1 MLAATKDPRLD
12 RELARAGSQWKDEDL
27 DEILA
32 LLDKDYTKPQPK
44 PQPVDELDELKA
56 LLDKDYTRAEPE
68 KAPHFPPLFGGPET
82 EEPEEAPMPAP
93 VPAPVEAPVAAPAAE
108 PTEEPVPAEAEEET
122 FEETSVPT
130 LGEQADF
137 TQAPAK
143 PEDPRKERIRLA
155 VLTAVA
161 ALELVGIVAIA
172 LWWRQWVL

>member
-1 MLAATKDPRLD
+1 MKDPRLE

-56 LLDKDYTRAEPE
+56 LLDKDYTKAEPE
-68 KAPHFPPLFGGPET
+68 KAPHFPPLFGGEPLP
-82 EEPEEAPMPAP
+82 EEPEQEP
-93 VPAPVEAPVAAPAAE
+93 VAAPVAAPVA
-108 PTEEPVPAEAEEET
+108 EPVPTDAEEET
-122 FEETSVPT
+122 FEETAVPT

>member
-1 MLAATKDPRLD
+1 MLAAMKDPRLE

-56 LLDKDYTRAEPE
+56 LLDKDYTKAEPE
-68 KAPHFPPLFGGPET
+68 KAPHFPPLFGGEPLP
-82 EEPEEAPMPAP
+82 EEPEQEP
-93 VPAPVEAPVAAPAAE
+93 VPVIRAPEAAPAAE
-108 PTEEPVPAEAEEET
+108 PEPEAEEET
-122 FEETSVPT
+122 FEETAVPT

>member
-68 KAPHFPPLFGGPET
+68 KPPHFPPLFGGPEPV
-82 EEPEEAPMPAP
+82 EPEEAPVPEP
-93 VPAPVEAPVAAPAAE
+93 VAAPVAAPVAE
-108 PTEEPVPAEAEEET
+108 PAEEPVPTDAEEET
-122 FEETSVPT
+122 VEETAVPT

>member
-44 PQPVDELDELKA
+44 PDDELDELKA
-56 LLDKDYTRAEPE
+56 LLDKDYTKAEPK
-68 KAPHFPPLFGGPET
+68 KAPHFPPLFGGPEPV
-82 EEPEEAPMPAP
+82 EPEEAPVPEP
-93 VPAPVEAPVAAPAAE
+93 VAAPVAAPVAE
-108 PTEEPVPAEAEEET
+108 PTEEPVPTEAEEET

-155 VLTAVA
+155 VLTAIA

>member
-32 LLDKDYTKPQPK
+32 LLDKDYTK
-44 PQPVDELDELKA
+44 
-56 LLDKDYTRAEPE
+56 AEPE
-68 KAPHFPPLFGGPET
+68 KAPHFPPLFGGPEPV
-82 EEPEEAPMPAP
+82 EPEEAPVPEP
-93 VPAPVEAPVAAPAAE
+93 VAAPVAAPVAE
-108 PTEEPVPAEAEEET
+108 PAEEPVPTDAEEET
-122 FEETSVPT
+122 FEETAVPT

-155 VLTAVA
+155 VLTAIA

>member
-56 LLDKDYTRAEPE
+56 LLDKDYTKAEPE
-68 KAPHFPPLFGGPET
+68 KAPHFPPLFGGEPLP
-82 EEPEEAPMPAP
+82 EEPEQEP
-93 VPAPVEAPVAAPAAE
+93 VPVIRAPEAAPAAE
-108 PTEEPVPAEAEEET
+108 PEPEAEEET
-122 FEETSVPT
+122 FEETAVPT

>member
-56 LLDKDYTRAEPE
+56 LLDKDYTKAEPE
-68 KAPHFPPLFGGPET
+68 KAPHFPPLFGGPEPV
-82 EEPEEAPMPAP
+82 EPEEAPIPEP
-93 VPAPVEAPVAAPAAE
+93 VAAPVAAPAAE
-108 PTEEPVPAEAEEET
+108 PEPEAEEET
-122 FEETSVPT
+122 FEETAVPT

>member
-56 LLDKDYTRAEPE
+56 LLDKDYTKAEPE
-68 KAPHFPPLFGGPET
+68 KAPHFPPLFGGPEAV
-82 EEPEEAPMPAP
+82 EPEEAPVPEP
-93 VPAPVEAPVAAPAAE
+93 VAAPVAAPVAE
-108 PTEEPVPAEAEEET
+108 PAEEPVATDAEEET
-122 FEETSVPT
+122 FEETAVPT

>member
-1 MLAATKDPRLD
+1 MLAAMKDPRLE

-56 LLDKDYTRAEPE
+56 LLDKDYTKAEPE
-68 KAPHFPPLFGGPET
+68 KAPHFPPLFGGEPLP
-82 EEPEEAPMPAP
+82 EEPVQEP
-93 VPAPVEAPVAAPAAE
+93 VPVLRAPEAAPAAE
-108 PTEEPVPAEAEEET
+108 PEPEEAPEET
-122 FEETSVPT
+122 AIPT

-137 TQAPAK
+137 SEKPAAPA
-143 PEDPRKERIRLA
+143 DPRKERIRLA
-155 VLTAVA
+155 VLTAIA

>member
-56 LLDKDYTRAEPE
+56 LLDKDYTKAEPE
-68 KAPHFPPLFGGPET
+68 KAPHFPPLFGGPEPV
-82 EEPEEAPMPAP
+82 EPEEAPVPEP
-93 VPAPVEAPVAAPAAE
+93 VAAPVAAPVAE
-108 PTEEPVPAEAEEET
+108 PAEEPVPTDAEEET
-122 FEETSVPT
+122 VEETAVPT

>member
-1 MLAATKDPRLD
+1 MLAAMKDPRLD

-56 LLDKDYTRAEPE
+56 LLDKDYTKAEPE
-68 KAPHFPPLFGGPET
+68 KAPHFPPLFGGEPLP
-82 EEPEEAPMPAP
+82 EEPEQEP
-93 VPAPVEAPVAAPAAE
+93 VPVIRAPEAAPAAE
-108 PTEEPVPAEAEEET
+108 PEPEAEEET
-122 FEETSVPT
+122 FEETAVPT

>member
-68 KAPHFPPLFGGPET
+68 KAPHFPPLFGG
-82 EEPEEAPMPAP
+82 
-93 VPAPVEAPVAAPAAE
+93 
-108 PTEEPVPAEAEEET
+108 
-122 FEETSVPT
+122 
-130 LGEQADF
+130 
-137 TQAPAK
+137 K
-143 PEDPRKERIRLA
+143 
-155 VLTAVA
+155 
-161 ALELVGIVAIA
+161 
-172 LWWRQWVL
+172 

>member
-56 LLDKDYTRAEPE
+56 LLDKDYTKAEPE
-68 KAPHFPPLFGGPET
+68 KAPHFPPLFGGEPLP
-82 EEPEEAPMPAP
+82 EEPEQEPIPVIRAP
-93 VPAPVEAPVAAPAAE
+93 EAAPAAE
-108 PTEEPVPAEAEEET
+108 PEPEAEEET
-122 FEETSVPT
+122 FEETTVPT

>member
-32 LLDKDYTKPQPK
+32 LLDKAYTHPQPP

-56 LLDKDYTRAEPE
+56 LLDKDYTKAEPE
-68 KAPHFPPLFGGPET
+68 KAPHFPPLFGGEPLP
-82 EEPEEAPMPAP
+82 EEPEQEP
-93 VPAPVEAPVAAPAAE
+93 VPVIRAPEAAPAAE
-108 PTEEPVPAEAEEET
+108 PEAEEET
-122 FEETSVPT
+122 FEETAVPT

>member
-1 MLAATKDPRLD
+1 MLATTKDPKL
-12 RELARAGSQWKDEDL
+12 EQKLASAGSQWKDEDL

-56 LLDKDYTRAEPE
+56 LLDKDYTKAEPE
-68 KAPHFPPLFGGPET
+68 KAPHFPPLFGGGPIFREDGEE
-82 EEPEEAPMPAP
+82 EEPASGEKAEEA
-93 VPAPVEAPVAAPAAE
+93 V
-108 PTEEPVPAEAEEET
+108 EET
-122 FEETSVPT
+122 VITT

-155 VLTAVA
+155 VLTAIA

>member
-56 LLDKDYTRAEPE
+56 LLDKDYTKAEPE
-68 KAPHFPPLFGGPET
+68 KAPHFPPLFGGEPLP
-82 EEPEEAPMPAP
+82 EEPEQEP
-93 VPAPVEAPVAAPAAE
+93 VPVIRAPEAAPAAE
-108 PTEEPVPAEAEEET
+108 PAEEPVPTDAEET
-122 FEETSVPT
+122 FEETAVPT

-155 VLTAVA
+155 VLTAIA

>member
-56 LLDKDYTRAEPE
+56 LLDKDYTKAEPE
-68 KAPHFPPLFGGPET
+68 KAPHFPPLFGGEPLA
-82 EEPEEAPMPAP
+82 EEPVQEP
-93 VPAPVEAPVAAPAAE
+93 VPVLRAPEAAPAAE
-108 PTEEPVPAEAEEET
+108 PEPEEAPEET
-122 FEETSVPT
+122 AIPT

-137 TQAPAK
+137 SEKPAAPA
-143 PEDPRKERIRLA
+143 DPRKERIRLA
-155 VLTAVA
+155 VLTAIA
-161 ALELVGIVAIA
+161 ALELVGIVVIA

>member
-1 MLAATKDPRLD
+1 MLAAMKDPRLE

-56 LLDKDYTRAEPE
+56 LLDKDYTKAEPE
-68 KAPHFPPLFGGPET
+68 KAPHFPPLFGGEPLP
-82 EEPEEAPMPAP
+82 EEPEQEP
-93 VPAPVEAPVAAPAAE
+93 VPVIRAPEAAPAAE
-108 PTEEPVPAEAEEET
+108 PAEEPVPTDAEEET
-122 FEETSVPT
+122 FEETAVPT

>member
-56 LLDKDYTRAEPE
+56 LLDKDYTKAEPE
-68 KAPHFPPLFGGPET
+68 KAPHFPPLFGGEPLPE
-82 EEPEEAPMPAP
+82 EPVQEPVPVLRAPEAAPAAEAEPEEAP
-93 VPAPVEAPVAAPAAE
+93 
-108 PTEEPVPAEAEEET
+108 EET
-122 FEETSVPT
+122 AVPT

-137 TQAPAK
+137 SEKPLAPA
-143 PEDPRKERIRLA
+143 DPRKERIRLA
-155 VLTAVA
+155 VLTVIA
-161 ALELVGIVAIA
+161 ALELAGIVVIA

>member
-56 LLDKDYTRAEPE
+56 LLDKDYTKAEPE
-68 KAPHFPPLFGGPET
+68 KAPHFPPLFGGEPLA
-82 EEPEEAPMPAP
+82 EEPEQEP
-93 VPAPVEAPVAAPAAE
+93 VPVIRAPEAAPAAE
-108 PTEEPVPAEAEEET
+108 PEPEAEEET
-122 FEETSVPT
+122 FEETAVPT

>member
-56 LLDKDYTRAEPE
+56 LLDKDYTKAEPE
-68 KAPHFPPLFGGPET
+68 KAPHFPPLFGGEPLT
-82 EEPEEAPMPAP
+82 EEPVQEP
-93 VPAPVEAPVAAPAAE
+93 VPVIRAPEAAPAAE
-108 PTEEPVPAEAEEET
+108 PEPEAEEET
-122 FEETSVPT
+122 FEETTVPT

>member
-56 LLDKDYTRAEPE
+56 LLDKDYTKAEPE
-68 KAPHFPPLFGGPET
+68 KAPHFPPLFGGPEAV
-82 EEPEEAPMPAP
+82 EPEEAPVPEP
-93 VPAPVEAPVAAPAAE
+93 VAAPVAAPVAE
-108 PTEEPVPAEAEEET
+108 PAEEPVPTDAEEET
-122 FEETSVPT
+122 VEETAVPT